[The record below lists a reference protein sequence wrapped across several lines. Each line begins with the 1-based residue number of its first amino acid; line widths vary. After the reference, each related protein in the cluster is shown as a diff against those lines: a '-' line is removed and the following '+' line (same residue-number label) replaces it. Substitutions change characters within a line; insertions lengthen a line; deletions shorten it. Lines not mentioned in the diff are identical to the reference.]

1 MIKRLSDDTTIF
13 ISMITASAGFI
24 VAILDLHFLRM
35 QSVSSTNVD
44 EDESAFVALRVR
56 LATAAIE
63 DQ

>member
-1 MIKRLSDDTTIF
+1 MIKRLSDDTAMF
-13 ISMITASAGFI
+13 ISMITATADFI
-24 VAILDLHFLRM
+24 VAILDLHFPQM

>member
-1 MIKRLSDDTTIF
+1 MF
-13 ISMITASAGFI
+13 ISMITASADFI
-24 VAILDLHFLRM
+24 VAILDLHFPRM